1 MKRLVALV
9 CLSSLALPSFAMI
22 IAQDDASQAAYN
34 DGWQAT
40 DNGGFGFG
48 AWNFFQTSGSSG
60 TFVGNSG
67 NNGSGIASPNINTGG
82 RAWGIWANNSS
93 LFSAS
98 RNVNTANPADIIRAS
113 LDMDNGFIDNGSVT
127 GNPFGVSGGVTLGGT
142 VQGAMGVIFRGGQNG
157 YDFFYGSTST
167 AVTYVAAGIGFT
179 STGVEIDIVRNS
191 ATSFTVNLKR
201 LSDSSMASH
210 TFVTPDSHVITG
222 IGIQNTSAGTT
233 SSRDAFF
240 NNFEVEA
247 VPEPGTMILLGA
259 GLASLVARRRK

>member
-1 MKRLVALV
+1 MNRLLALACLLLVAL
-9 CLSSLALPSFAMI
+9 PSYGMI

-34 DGWQAT
+34 DGWQAS

-60 TFVGNSG
+60 TFIGNSG
-67 NNGSGIASPNINTGG
+67 NNGSGTASPNINTGG

-98 RNVNTANPADIIRAS
+98 RAVNTANPGDIVRAS
-113 LDMDNGFIDNGSVT
+113 LDMDNGFIDGGSIT

-167 AVTYVAAGIGFT
+167 AVTYVSAGIGFT
-179 STGVEIDIVRNS
+179 STGVEIDVVRNS

-210 TFVTPDSHVITG
+210 TFMTPDNHVIIG

-247 VPEPGTMILLGA
+247 VPEPGTILLGA
-259 GLASLVARRRK
+259 GLAAMAARRRK